1 MQQASCGVPPSSGGT
16 AISAEWRHGLPELA
30 GERLTLRELR
40 PSDAESLFK
49 ELNTPEVRRF
59 MWAPPPNALA
69 FGQFIEWAQAERAT
83 GRYICYGIVPG
94 GELDAAGVF
103 ELRPL
108 QPGFVRG
115 ELGFVM
121 ASRLWGSGLFMDGA
135 RLLLDFAFRIVKV
148 HRIEARSPVDNTR
161 GNAALQ
167 KLGASR
173 EGRLRDAFWREDHYI
188 DQFLWSILDTDWWVE
203 NPQHSDR

>member
-1 MQQASCGVPPSSGGT
+1 MPRASCGERLSCGGT
-16 AISAEWRHGLPELA
+16 AIPAEWRHGLPDLT

-40 PSDAESLFK
+40 PSDAESLFR

-59 MWAPPPNALA
+59 MWSPPPDPGA
-69 FGQFIEWAQAERAT
+69 FAQFIEWAHAERAT
-83 GRYICYGIVPG
+83 GRYICYGIVPR
-94 GELDAAGVF
+94 GEQDAAGVF

-121 ASRLWGSGLFMDGA
+121 ASRLWGRGLFPDGA
-135 RLLLDFAFRIVKV
+135 GLLLDFAFRVVKV
-148 HRIEARSPVDNTR
+148 HRIEARSPVDNAR

-167 KLGASR
+167 KIGAVR
-173 EGRLRDAFWREDHYI
+173 EGRLRAAFWREDHYI
-188 DQFLWSILDTDWWVE
+188 DQFLWSMLDSDWPGASGQQSE
-203 NPQHSDR
+203 R